1 MEWLNGAR
9 CVVCLTFDLDADI
22 SWRNI
27 LRRHNIERD
36 NPVVLSQGQYGPK
49 VGVPR
54 ILKLL
59 KRYNLKAGF
68 FIPGEVAERY
78 PETVMEISREGH
90 EIGHHGYSHRNPAS
104 CSVLEEKE
112 ELEKGLK
119 VLEKLTGKKPMGYR
133 APAADMSDN
142 TLSLLCDYGFI
153 YDSSMMGDDVPYTV
167 KVKEKEI
174 VELPIRWILDDW
186 VYFGFNY
193 FPPLEYQ
200 SGISSHRKVFEIWSD
215 EFEAVYDE
223 GLYFMLTM
231 HPQTIGIPSRTK
243 MLEKLIQL
251 MRSRKGVWFATPLE
265 ICRFW
270 KEKVGKIG

>member
-1 MEWLNGAR
+1 MEWLDGAR

-27 LRRHNIERD
+27 LRRHRIERD

-49 VGVPR
+49 AGVPR
-54 ILKLL
+54 ILRLL
-59 KRYNLKAGF
+59 KTHNLKAGF

-78 PETVMEISREGH
+78 PETVMEISRDGH
-90 EIGHHGYSHRNPAS
+90 EVGHHGYSHRNPAS
-104 CSVLEEKE
+104 CSLQEEKD
-112 ELEKGLK
+112 ELEKGTE
-119 VLEKLTGKKPMGYR
+119 VLENLTGKKPMGYR
-133 APAADMSDN
+133 APAADMSAN
-142 TLSLLCDYGFI
+142 TLNLLSKHGFI
-153 YDSSMMGDDVPYTV
+153 YDSSMMGDDVPYVIATENETV
-167 KVKEKEI
+167 I
-174 VELPIRWILDDW
+174 ELPIRWILDDW

-223 GLYFMLTM
+223 GLYFMLAM
-231 HPQTIGIPSRTK
+231 HPQIIGIPSRTK

-251 MRSRKGVWFATPLE
+251 MKSREDVWFATPLE
-265 ICRFW
+265 ICQFW
-270 KEKVGKIG
+270 KKRMG